1 MADEAPRESA
11 LLRSFSDLMTD
22 LADLFQKELRLAKAE
37 IAANIS
43 KKFQAGLW
51 MSVAGLFGLFAALLV
66 IQALVF
72 ALISWG
78 LAPYWACL
86 LVAILLGCAGAASF
100 AKGRADAAKG
110 LTPERTLSQIK
121 KDIKSTKEQLV

>member
-1 MADEAPRESA
+1 MADEAPKESA
-11 LLRSFSDLMTD
+11 LIRSLSDLMTD

-43 KKFQAGLW
+43 KKLQAGLW
-51 MSVAGLFGLFAALLV
+51 MSAAGLFGLIAALLV
-66 IQALVF
+66 IQAIVF

-86 LVAILLGCAGAASF
+86 LVAIVLGCAGAASF
-100 AKGRADAAKG
+100 AKGRADAAKS

-121 KDIKSTKEQLV
+121 EDIKSTKEQLV